1 MSWVRACAV
10 LMSHSVAVVSIEQVT
25 MDSVRIG
32 FQEKEVMGGRLIC
45 GDLLCILVQLIA
57 VTVKLHSRW

>member
-1 MSWVRACAV
+1 
-10 LMSHSVAVVSIEQVT
+10 MSHSVAVVSIEQVT

-57 VTVKLHSRW
+57 VTIKLHSRW